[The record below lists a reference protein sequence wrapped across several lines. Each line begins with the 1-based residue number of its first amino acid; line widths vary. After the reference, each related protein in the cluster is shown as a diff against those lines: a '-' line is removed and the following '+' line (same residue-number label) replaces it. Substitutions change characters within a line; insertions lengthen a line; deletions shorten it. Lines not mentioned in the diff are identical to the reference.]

1 MMFLKLSFKIKS
13 KSLKV
18 IEYSD
23 MVFPDNMKSQHVPK
37 KKHVPRLSRRDEGVV
52 QPHPSKKVT
61 TLVQKMEE
69 SEALVHLVRGD
80 G

>member
-1 MMFLKLSFKIKS
+1 MFLKFSTFKIKS
-13 KSLKV
+13 NSLKV

-23 MVFPDNMKSQHVPK
+23 MIFPDIIFPK
-37 KKHVPRLSRRDEGVV
+37 ENLVPRLSRRDEGVV

-80 G
+80 D

>member
-1 MMFLKLSFKIKS
+1 MI
-13 KSLKV
+13 
-18 IEYSD
+18 
-23 MVFPDNMKSQHVPK
+23 FPDIMKSQHVPQK
-37 KKHVPRLSRRDEGVV
+37 NHVPRLSRRDEGVE

-80 G
+80 GEKTG